1 MGDLF
6 RGSSYLP
13 YIPIFTTMKD
23 FHYARPHKITQ
34 RCKFPQE
41 LLDPW
46 APHSLPQEPSSLRG
60 YNLQPLEIQWR
71 TTSDQDSYYEQ
82 NSHYKDSYSIDIEV
96 IGSSLC
102 EKTRDLKF
110 DGSRKTFS
118 KTLLKMWKWVGKL
131 LFSKT
136 YFKNFASKLLNS
148 WQKTLYNGLFIE
160 NRIRPLETKHSH

>member
-1 MGDLF
+1 MMNKYKHARYKQGWADFSWRAIRNMGDLF

-60 YNLQPLEIQWR
+60 YNLQPLEIHWR

-96 IGSSLC
+96 IVLSLC
-102 EKTRDLKF
+102 EKIRDLKF
-110 DGSRKTFS
+110 DVSRKTFS
-118 KTLLKMWKWVGKL
+118 KTLLRMWKWVAHENFSLQKHI
-131 LFSKT
+131 SKT
-136 YFKNFASKLLNS
+136 LPQNF
-148 WQKTLYNGLFIE
+148 
-160 NRIRPLETKHSH
+160 